1 MIYVFEGS
9 RNSGKT
15 HLSNYISSKYN
26 IPRFQFNFSG
36 YFNLLGLSS
45 GENREA
51 HSFSMGKELMLLQLA
66 KEFSLSFPDFIHDR
80 GIATVLAWGLYEKR
94 ITVEEMLEQIDYI
107 QDNNLLDGI
116 YLIRIKGKNPNNSDR
131 NKDQWD
137 FADCSS
143 GEAECFDIVFDEF
156 QKRGILKI
164 FTVNNTFDEKGLVEI
179 DNLFD
184 FITST
189 E

>member
-15 HLSNYISSKYN
+15 HLSKYISEKYN
-26 IPRFQFNFSG
+26 IPRFQFNFGG
-36 YFNLLGLSS
+36 YFNLLNLSS
-45 GENREA
+45 KDNREA
-51 HSFSMGKELMLLQLA
+51 HSFSMGKELMLLQLG

-80 GIATVLAWGLYEKR
+80 GIATVLAWGIYERR
-94 ITVEEMLEQIDYI
+94 ITENDMLKQIDYI
-107 QDNNLLDGI
+107 EKNNLLDGI
-116 YLIRIKGKNPNNSDR
+116 YLIRIKGKNPDSSDR

-137 FADCSS
+137 FADSNN
-143 GEAECFDIVFDEF
+143 GEAECFDLVFNEF
-156 QKRGILKI
+156 HKRGMFKI
-164 FTVNNTFDEKGLVEI
+164 FTVNNTFDDKGLAEI

>member
-15 HLSNYISSKYN
+15 HLSNYISKKYN
-26 IPRFQFNFSG
+26 IPRFQFNFG
-36 YFNLLGLSS
+36 DYFNLLDLSS
-45 GENREA
+45 RGNREA

-80 GIATVLAWGLYEKR
+80 GIATVLAWGIYEKR
-94 ITVEEMLEQIDYI
+94 ITIDDMIKQVDYI
-107 QDNNLLDGI
+107 QKNSLLDGI
-116 YLIRIKGKNPNNSDR
+116 YLIRIKGENPDHSDR

-137 FADCSS
+137 FADLSD
-143 GEAECFDIVFDEF
+143 GESECFDLVFGEF
-156 QKRGILKI
+156 EKRGIFKI
-164 FTVNNTFDEKGLVEI
+164 FTINNTFDQRGLSEI
-179 DNLFD
+179 DSLFD